1 MNADHARDRM
11 HVMVN
16 AALADA
22 HIAGQLDAILDALVK
37 DVEADPELRH
47 QVIRD
52 SLRSTIMSNFWLR
65 S

>member
-11 HVMVN
+11 RVMVN